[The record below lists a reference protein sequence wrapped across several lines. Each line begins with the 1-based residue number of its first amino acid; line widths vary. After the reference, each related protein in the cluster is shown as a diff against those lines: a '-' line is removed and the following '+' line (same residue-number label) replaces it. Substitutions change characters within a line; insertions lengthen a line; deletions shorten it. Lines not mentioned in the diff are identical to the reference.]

1 MRCFCTFTCCGW
13 AYGCTTTKYTTVEV
27 GTQLGKLGVGWARM
41 TSRYHVLRYKH
52 QPTLHLTSVLDVYEV
67 FECLNM
73 LLTSM
78 WVHPYT
84 DMPVQVRAK
93 IGLIEGYSASHHIH
107 IGCIQCIWAPS
118 YAAAV
123 DAHIG
128 APLQGYNTV
137 EVGGQILKIG
147 VWVRRS
153 DVAIFLLSLRNIS
166 NIMGQNF
173 SIAISTCTKNKYW
186 DKGR

>member
-1 MRCFCTFTCCGW
+1 
-13 AYGCTTTKYTTVEV
+13 
-27 GTQLGKLGVGWARM
+27 
-41 TSRYHVLRYKH
+41 
-52 QPTLHLTSVLDVYEV
+52 
-67 FECLNM
+67 
-73 LLTSM
+73 
-78 WVHPYT
+78 
-84 DMPVQVRAK
+84 
-93 IGLIEGYSASHHIH
+93 
-107 IGCIQCIWAPS
+107 
-118 YAAAV
+118 V

-173 SIAISTCTKNKYW
+173 SIAISTRTKNKYW
-186 DKGR
+186 DQNFSIAISTCTKNEYSDKGR

>member
-1 MRCFCTFTCCGW
+1 
-13 AYGCTTTKYTTVEV
+13 
-27 GTQLGKLGVGWARM
+27 
-41 TSRYHVLRYKH
+41 
-52 QPTLHLTSVLDVYEV
+52 
-67 FECLNM
+67 
-73 LLTSM
+73 
-78 WVHPYT
+78 
-84 DMPVQVRAK
+84 
-93 IGLIEGYSASHHIH
+93 
-107 IGCIQCIWAPS
+107 
-118 YAAAV
+118 V

-173 SIAISTCTKNKYW
+173 SIAIRYEKQILGQGTVEAKA
-186 DKGR
+186 R